1 MQGVHRDEAMLEEV
15 NVIRGDGSVSEAVVS
30 DERISIRF
38 TLRFLVAQ
46 DDPHVGFKIRDRFG
60 MVLFETNTYCMNEVI
75 GPVDAGE
82 RVAVDFPFLATL
94 VQGDYTISIGV
105 ANGGF
110 GEGLFKKQLV
120 YAHEVGHFK
129 ILRNLQGI
137 MWSGIVNL
145 QPSVYVYRSADI
157 PDTGK
162 ALL

>member
-1 MQGVHRDEAMLEEV
+1 MKRVILTGVSITPAAVWR
-15 NVIRGDGSVSEAVVS
+15 RQPKWVVS
-30 DERISIRF
+30 R
-38 TLRFLVAQ
+38 TLTS
-46 DDPHVGFKIRDRFG
+46 VGP
-60 MVLFETNTYCMNEVI
+60 N
-75 GPVDAGE
+75 
-82 RVAVDFPFLATL
+82 ATL

>member
-1 MQGVHRDEAMLEEV
+1 
-15 NVIRGDGSVSEAVVS
+15 
-30 DERISIRF
+30 
-38 TLRFLVAQ
+38 LRFLVAQ